1 LGIRDRKKEII
12 CDKWGERGMIESPSN
27 RSMSNT
33 RCLKPGVILKERYK
47 IEEVIGAGGFGITYR
62 AWDPLLQSYVAI
74 KEYYPS
80 GIATRSADSSKVC
93 VPVGQEQREY
103 HRGRIR
109 FLKEAQDVA
118 RFQSEPNIVSI
129 YDYLEENDTAYM
141 VMEYLHGCT
150 LKQYIR
156 EHGGRLDTD
165 HILHICLSVLDA
177 LAVVHKAGMIHR
189 DISPENIFIC
199 EDLTVKLI
207 DFGAAKQVYLDGE
220 QTMSVVLKP
229 GYAPP
234 EQYAKKDKQGPW
246 TDIYALGATLYFA
259 ATGEKPEESF
269 GRVLE
274 DTIKPVC
281 EVNPEIPRAMSQV
294 IMRAMSVKIEDRYQ
308 TVEAMR
314 EALLAGEGQ
323 NAQMEPY
330 VIPASRISKR
340 DLPKKRG
347 FLIGVAFCIVIMLV
361 VTGIWM
367 AGRVAKKAGTA
378 TATEMNAASTE
389 AQTATMADAQTS
401 TDAEQA
407 ATEAEKTTQADNP
420 MVMHV
425 PTKEELAEQE
435 KSDAILNITSS
446 ETERV
451 SIDAF
456 EYMKDGNQG
465 YRMESAD
472 GLAAVAYEGDC
483 VKLCLK
489 YYDSILGDTPQ
500 VTDDL
505 IYSYTFERYDSDYGI
520 YRAIYDADDT
530 SGYWD
535 YATLYPPEF
544 HFADDSFTLYIP
556 LTSGLE
562 DGRYKLY
569 FSYEDPATQK
579 SVFQATI
586 EFYLNRSAM

>member
-1 LGIRDRKKEII
+1 
-12 CDKWGERGMIESPSN
+12 MIESPSN

-259 ATGEKPEESF
+259 ATREKPEESF

-505 IYSYTFERYDSDYGI
+505 TYSYTFERYDSDYGI

>member
-1 LGIRDRKKEII
+1 
-12 CDKWGERGMIESPSN
+12 MIESPSN

-33 RCLKPGVILKERYK
+33 RCLKPGVILKERYR

>member
-1 LGIRDRKKEII
+1 
-12 CDKWGERGMIESPSN
+12 MIESPSN

-109 FLKEAQDVA
+109 FLKEAQDVV

-389 AQTATMADAQTS
+389 AQTATMADAQTA

>member
-1 LGIRDRKKEII
+1 
-12 CDKWGERGMIESPSN
+12 MIESPSN

-47 IEEVIGAGGFGITYR
+47 IEEVIGAGGFGITYC

-389 AQTATMADAQTS
+389 AQTATMADAQTA

>member
-1 LGIRDRKKEII
+1 
-12 CDKWGERGMIESPSN
+12 MIESPSN

-389 AQTATMADAQTS
+389 AQTATMADAQNA

>member
-407 ATEAEKTTQADNP
+407 ATETEKTTQADNP

-505 IYSYTFERYDSDYGI
+505 TYSYTFERYDSDYGI

>member
-1 LGIRDRKKEII
+1 
-12 CDKWGERGMIESPSN
+12 MIESPSN

-389 AQTATMADAQTS
+389 AQTATMADAQTA

-456 EYMKDGNQG
+456 EYMKDENQG

>member
-1 LGIRDRKKEII
+1 
-12 CDKWGERGMIESPSN
+12 MIESPSN

-389 AQTATMADAQTS
+389 AQTATMADAQTA

-500 VTDDL
+500 VADDL

-586 EFYLNRSAM
+586 EFYLNRSAR

>member
-1 LGIRDRKKEII
+1 
-12 CDKWGERGMIESPSN
+12 MIESPSN

-294 IMRAMSVKIEDRYQ
+294 IMRAMSVKIEDLYQ

>member
-1 LGIRDRKKEII
+1 
-12 CDKWGERGMIESPSN
+12 MIESPSN

-80 GIATRSADSSKVC
+80 GLATRSADSSKVC
-93 VPVGQEQREY
+93 VPVGREQREY

-109 FLKEAQDVA
+109 FLKEAQDLA

-141 VMEYLHGCT
+141 VMEYLYGCT

-156 EHGGRLDTD
+156 EHGGWLSTD
-165 HILHICLSVLDA
+165 YILHICLSVLDA
-177 LAVVHKAGMIHR
+177 LAVVHASDMIHR

-199 EDLTVKLI
+199 EDMTVKLI

-269 GRVLE
+269 GRALE

-281 EVNPEIPRAMSQV
+281 VVNPEIPMYLSKV
-294 IMRAMSVKIEDRYQ
+294 IMQAMSVEIENRYP

-314 EALLAGEGQ
+314 EALLDGANQGEVRSI
-323 NAQMEPY
+323 Y
-330 VIPASRISKR
+330 TIPKSSIPKR
-340 DLPKKRG
+340 YLQTGKKLRG
-347 FLIGVAFCIVIMLV
+347 IVLILILLILGG
-361 VTGIWM
+361 TIWM
-367 AGRVAKKAGTA
+367 LRLKMHQPENVAVTP
-378 TATEMNAASTE
+378 TDASTE
-389 AQTATMADAQTS
+389 EKTATQTDAQIS
-401 TDAEQA
+401 TLPEPVSEAEQ
-407 ATEAEKTTQADNP
+407 TTGNSDNS

-425 PTKEELAEQE
+425 PTKEELEEQQ
-435 KSDAILNITSS
+435 KLDAILNVTSS

-456 EYMKDGNQG
+456 EYMEDGNLGGVMDSSQMATDP
-465 YRMESAD
+465 Y
-472 GLAAVAYEGDC
+472 YGDC
-483 VKLCLK
+483 AKLRLK
-489 YYDSILGDTPQ
+489 YYDSLLANPPQ
-500 VTDDL
+500 MSETFTN
-505 IYSYTFERYDSDYGI
+505 SFTFEKYDSETGI
-520 YRAIYDADDT
+520 YKPIYGLAGMEST
-530 SGYWD
+530 WD
-535 YATLYPPEF
+535 YATWFTPQF
-544 HFADDSFTLYIP
+544 HFDKDAFTLYIP
-556 LTSGLE
+556 LASDLE
-562 DGRYKLY
+562 DGKYKLY
-569 FSYEDPATQK
+569 FSYEDPDTYEAL
-579 SVFQATI
+579 FQVTI
-586 EFYLNRSAM
+586 EFWLNRSIS

>member
-1 LGIRDRKKEII
+1 
-12 CDKWGERGMIESPSN
+12 MIESPSN

-505 IYSYTFERYDSDYGI
+505 TYSYTFERYDSDYGI

-579 SVFQATI
+579 SVF
-586 EFYLNRSAM
+586 

>member
-1 LGIRDRKKEII
+1 
-12 CDKWGERGMIESPSN
+12 MIESPSN

-389 AQTATMADAQTS
+389 AQTATIADAQTA

>member
-1 LGIRDRKKEII
+1 
-12 CDKWGERGMIESPSN
+12 MIESPSN

-389 AQTATMADAQTS
+389 AQTATMADVQTA

>member
-1 LGIRDRKKEII
+1 
-12 CDKWGERGMIESPSN
+12 MIESPSN

-47 IEEVIGAGGFGITYR
+47 IEEVIRAGGFGITYR

-505 IYSYTFERYDSDYGI
+505 TYSYTFERYDSDYGI

>member
-1 LGIRDRKKEII
+1 
-12 CDKWGERGMIESPSN
+12 MIESPSN

-389 AQTATMADAQTS
+389 AQTATMADAQTA

-544 HFADDSFTLYIP
+544 HFAYDSFTLYIP

>member
-1 LGIRDRKKEII
+1 
-12 CDKWGERGMIESPSN
+12 MIESPSN

-47 IEEVIGAGGFGITYR
+47 IEEVIGVGGFGITYR

-389 AQTATMADAQTS
+389 AQTATMADAQTA

>member
-1 LGIRDRKKEII
+1 
-12 CDKWGERGMIESPSN
+12 MIESPSN

-389 AQTATMADAQTS
+389 AQTATMEDAQTA

>member
-1 LGIRDRKKEII
+1 
-12 CDKWGERGMIESPSN
+12 MIESPSN

-62 AWDPLLQSYVAI
+62 ACDPLLQSYVAI

-389 AQTATMADAQTS
+389 AQTATMADAQTA

>member
-1 LGIRDRKKEII
+1 
-12 CDKWGERGMIESPSN
+12 MIESPSN

-323 NAQMEPY
+323 NVQMEPY

-378 TATEMNAASTE
+378 TEMNAASTE
-389 AQTATMADAQTS
+389 AQTATMAGAQTS

>member
-1 LGIRDRKKEII
+1 
-12 CDKWGERGMIESPSN
+12 MIESPSN

-269 GRVLE
+269 GRVLK

-389 AQTATMADAQTS
+389 AQTATMADAQTA

>member
-1 LGIRDRKKEII
+1 
-12 CDKWGERGMIESPSN
+12 MIESPSN

-118 RFQSEPNIVSI
+118 RFQSESNIVSI

-389 AQTATMADAQTS
+389 AQTATMADAQTA

>member
-1 LGIRDRKKEII
+1 
-12 CDKWGERGMIESPSN
+12 MIESPSN

-389 AQTATMADAQTS
+389 AQTATMADAQTA

-544 HFADDSFTLYIP
+544 HFVDDSFTLYIP

>member
-1 LGIRDRKKEII
+1 
-12 CDKWGERGMIESPSN
+12 MIESPSN

-207 DFGAAKQVYLDGE
+207 DFDAAKQVYLDGE

-389 AQTATMADAQTS
+389 AQTATMADAQTA

>member
-1 LGIRDRKKEII
+1 
-12 CDKWGERGMIESPSN
+12 MIESPSN

-177 LAVVHKAGMIHR
+177 LVVVHKAGMIHR

-505 IYSYTFERYDSDYGI
+505 TYSYTFERYDSDYGI

>member
-1 LGIRDRKKEII
+1 
-12 CDKWGERGMIESPSN
+12 MIESPSN

-389 AQTATMADAQTS
+389 AQTATMADAQTA

-556 LTSGLE
+556 LASGLE

>member
-1 LGIRDRKKEII
+1 
-12 CDKWGERGMIESPSN
+12 MIESPSN

-62 AWDPLLQSYVAI
+62 AWDPLLQAYVAI

-80 GIATRSADSSKVC
+80 GIATRSVDSSKVC
-93 VPVGQEQREY
+93 VPVGNEQKEY
-103 HRGRIR
+103 HRGLVR

-118 RFQSEPNIVSI
+118 RFQAEPNIVSI

-150 LKQYIR
+150 LKRYVLDHR
-156 EHGGRLDTD
+156 GRLDTD
-165 HILHICLSVLDA
+165 HIIHICLSVLEA
-177 LAVVHKAGMIHR
+177 LAVVHASDMIHR

-234 EQYAKKDKQGPW
+234 EQYVKKDKQGPW

-269 GRVLE
+269 GRALE

-281 EVNPEIPRAMSQV
+281 IVNPEIPMYLSKV
-294 IMRAMSVKIEDRYQ
+294 IMQAMSVKIEDRYT

-314 EALLAGEGQ
+314 EALLDGANQGEVRSIYTILKSSIPKRYLQTGKKLRGIVLILIL
-323 NAQMEPY
+323 
-330 VIPASRISKR
+330 VI
-340 DLPKKRG
+340 LG
-347 FLIGVAFCIVIMLV
+347 GTFWMLRLKMHQPENEA
-361 VTGIWM
+361 VTP
-367 AGRVAKKAGTA
+367 TD
-378 TATEMNAASTE
+378 ASTE
-389 AQTATMADAQTS
+389 EKTATQTDAQIS
-401 TDAEQA
+401 TPSEPASEAEQT
-407 ATEAEKTTQADNP
+407 TEDLDNP

-425 PTKEELAEQE
+425 PTKEELEEQQ
-435 KSDAILNITSS
+435 KLDAILNVTSS

-456 EYMKDGNQG
+456 EYMEDGNRG
-465 YRMESAD
+465 GVMDSSYM
-472 GLAAVAYEGDC
+472 VANQYYGDC
-483 VKLCLK
+483 AKLRLK
-489 YYDSILGDTPQ
+489 YYDSLLADPPWVADILQ
-500 VTDDL
+500 
-505 IYSYTFERYDSDYGI
+505 YSFTFEKYDSDVGI
-520 YRAIYDADDT
+520 YKPIYGLGGMESTWD
-530 SGYWD
+530 D
-535 YATLYPPEF
+535 YATWYTPQF
-544 HFADDSFTLYIP
+544 HFDKDAFTLYIP
-556 LTSGLE
+556 LVPDLE
-562 DGRYKLY
+562 DGKYKLY
-569 FSYEDPATQK
+569 FSYEDPDTYETL
-579 SVFQATI
+579 FQVTI
-586 EFYLNRSAM
+586 EFWLNRGTL

>member
-1 LGIRDRKKEII
+1 
-12 CDKWGERGMIESPSN
+12 MIESPSN

-103 HRGRIR
+103 HRGKIR

-259 ATGEKPEESF
+259 ATGEKPEKSF

-378 TATEMNAASTE
+378 TATEMNVASTE
-389 AQTATMADAQTS
+389 TQTATMADAQTA

>member
-1 LGIRDRKKEII
+1 
-12 CDKWGERGMIESPSN
+12 MIESPSN

-234 EQYAKKDKQGPW
+234 EQYAKKDKQEPW

-489 YYDSILGDTPQ
+489 YYDSILGDSPQ

-505 IYSYTFERYDSDYGI
+505 TYSYTFERYDSDYGI

>member
-1 LGIRDRKKEII
+1 
-12 CDKWGERGMIESPSN
+12 MIESPSN

-269 GRVLE
+269 GRALE

-389 AQTATMADAQTS
+389 AQTATMADAQTA
-401 TDAEQA
+401 TDAEQV

-489 YYDSILGDTPQ
+489 YYDSILEDTPQ

>member
-1 LGIRDRKKEII
+1 
-12 CDKWGERGMIESPSN
+12 MIESPSN

-389 AQTATMADAQTS
+389 AQTATMADAQTA

-579 SVFQATI
+579 SV
-586 EFYLNRSAM
+586 NRSAM

>member
-1 LGIRDRKKEII
+1 
-12 CDKWGERGMIESPSN
+12 MIESPSN

-177 LAVVHKAGMIHR
+177 FAVVHKAGMIHR

-389 AQTATMADAQTS
+389 AQTATMADAQTA

>member
-1 LGIRDRKKEII
+1 
-12 CDKWGERGMIESPSN
+12 
-27 RSMSNT
+27 
-33 RCLKPGVILKERYK
+33 
-47 IEEVIGAGGFGITYR
+47 
-62 AWDPLLQSYVAI
+62 
-74 KEYYPS
+74 
-80 GIATRSADSSKVC
+80 
-93 VPVGQEQREY
+93 
-103 HRGRIR
+103 
-109 FLKEAQDVA
+109 
-118 RFQSEPNIVSI
+118 
-129 YDYLEENDTAYM
+129 
-141 VMEYLHGCT
+141 
-150 LKQYIR
+150 
-156 EHGGRLDTD
+156 
-165 HILHICLSVLDA
+165 
-177 LAVVHKAGMIHR
+177 
-189 DISPENIFIC
+189 
-199 EDLTVKLI
+199 
-207 DFGAAKQVYLDGE
+207 
-220 QTMSVVLKP
+220 
-229 GYAPP
+229 
-234 EQYAKKDKQGPW
+234 
-246 TDIYALGATLYFA
+246 
-259 ATGEKPEESF
+259 
-269 GRVLE
+269 
-274 DTIKPVC
+274 
-281 EVNPEIPRAMSQV
+281 MSQV

-389 AQTATMADAQTS
+389 AQTATMADAQTA

-520 YRAIYDADDT
+520 YRAIYDAMIHRVT
-530 SGYWD
+530 G
-535 YATLYPPEF
+535 TMQ
-544 HFADDSFTLYIP
+544 LYIRQSFILQMIP
-556 LTSGLE
+556 LHCIFRLLRGWRMEGTSYIFLTKILLH
-562 DGRYKLY
+562 RNRC
-569 FSYEDPATQK
+569 FRRQ
-579 SVFQATI
+579 
-586 EFYLNRSAM
+586 LNFI

>member
-1 LGIRDRKKEII
+1 
-12 CDKWGERGMIESPSN
+12 MIESPSN

-330 VIPASRISKR
+330 VIPASRILKR

-389 AQTATMADAQTS
+389 AQTATMADAQTA

>member
-1 LGIRDRKKEII
+1 
-12 CDKWGERGMIESPSN
+12 MIESPSN

-281 EVNPEIPRAMSQV
+281 EVNPELPRAMSQV
-294 IMRAMSVKIEDRYQ
+294 IMRAMSVKTEDRYQ

-367 AGRVAKKAGTA
+367 AGRVAKKTGTA
-378 TATEMNAASTE
+378 TATEMNAASTG
-389 AQTATMADAQTS
+389 AQTATMADAQTA

>member
-1 LGIRDRKKEII
+1 
-12 CDKWGERGMIESPSN
+12 MIESPSN

-165 HILHICLSVLDA
+165 HILHICLSVLDE

-259 ATGEKPEESF
+259 ATGEKPEKSF

-367 AGRVAKKAGTA
+367 AGRVAKKTGTA

-505 IYSYTFERYDSDYGI
+505 TYSYTFERYDSDYGI

>member
-1 LGIRDRKKEII
+1 
-12 CDKWGERGMIESPSN
+12 MIESPSN

-220 QTMSVVLKP
+220 QTMSGVLKP

-367 AGRVAKKAGTA
+367 AGRVAKKTGTA

-446 ETERV
+446 EPERV

-505 IYSYTFERYDSDYGI
+505 TYSYTFERYDSDYGI

>member
-1 LGIRDRKKEII
+1 
-12 CDKWGERGMIESPSN
+12 MIESPSN

-308 TVEAMR
+308 TVEA
-314 EALLAGEGQ
+314 LLAGEGQ

-389 AQTATMADAQTS
+389 AQTATMADAQTA

>member
-1 LGIRDRKKEII
+1 
-12 CDKWGERGMIESPSN
+12 MIESPSN

-229 GYAPP
+229 GYALP

-389 AQTATMADAQTS
+389 AQTATMADAQTA

>member
-1 LGIRDRKKEII
+1 
-12 CDKWGERGMIESPSN
+12 MIESPSN

-389 AQTATMADAQTS
+389 AQTATMADAQTA

-586 EFYLNRSAM
+586 EFYLNRRAM

>member
-1 LGIRDRKKEII
+1 
-12 CDKWGERGMIESPSN
+12 MIESPSN

-367 AGRVAKKAGTA
+367 AGRVAKKAGMA

-389 AQTATMADAQTS
+389 AQTATMADAQTA